1 MRSGN
6 RYLKDDKMKLQG
18 MQKGETMNQL
28 LEGVKILDFTQYKAG
43 PMGTQI
49 LGDMGADI
57 IKIERSRGGDLER
70 SFATFGTFTGEGDSP
85 FFLAMNR
92 NKRSLG
98 LNLKTLEAREIIYKL
113 AKEADVVVQNFRPGK
128 LAKLGYG
135 YDDFRKINP
144 GIIYCSNSGYGLTG
158 PYVTRPGQDL
168 LAQSMSGLVLMNG
181 TEDSPTAVAT
191 SVADAAT
198 ALYLCIA
205 ILGALYH
212 KKVTGEGQEVDVDL
226 LSSTIAFQQEELSA
240 FLNLKPRP
248 EFKRSR
254 TGLAA
259 PWNGAPYG
267 IYKTSDDR
275 FLALGVVPMDKLAKL
290 LDAPELAA
298 YTELSAAFAARDEI
312 RLVVEEKIRQNTQSY
327 WVDYMLSFDV
337 WCAPVNGF
345 EEVVKDPQVIHNQ
358 NIRHMQHPQLGEIGV
373 IATPVRYSKTPV
385 QYRMAPP
392 LVGQHSSEILGEL
405 GYTKEEIREILEN
418 Q

>member
-1 MRSGN
+1 MSQV
-6 RYLKDDKMKLQG
+6 LK
-18 MQKGETMNQL
+18 
-28 LEGVKILDFTQYKAG
+28 GVKILDFTQYKAG

-57 IKIERSRGGDLER
+57 IKIERSEGGDLER

-98 LNLKTLEAREIIYKL
+98 LNIKTPEAREIIYKL
-113 AKEADVVVQNFRPGK
+113 AEEADVVVQNFRPGK

-135 YDDFRKINP
+135 YEDFKKINP

-168 LAQSMSGLVLMNG
+168 LAQSMSGLVMMNG

-212 KKVTGEGQEVDVDL
+212 KKATGEGQEVDVDL
-226 LSSTIAFQQEELSA
+226 LSSAIAFQQEEITA

-248 EFKRSR
+248 EFKRSK

-267 IYKTSDDR
+267 IYRTSDDK
-275 FLALGVVPMDKLAKL
+275 FIALGVVPMEKLSRIL
-290 LDAPELAA
+290 HVPELAQ
-298 YTELSAAFAARDEI
+298 YTDLAVAFANRDDI
-312 RLVVEEKIRQNTQSY
+312 RLVVQDAIRGNTQAY

-345 EEVVKDPQVIHNQ
+345 EEMVNDPQVIHNQ
-358 NIRHMQHPQLGEIGV
+358 NIRTMMHPALGEIGV
-373 IATPVRYSKTPV
+373 VAEPFRYSKTPMT
-385 QYRMAPP
+385 YDAAPP
-392 LVGQHSSEILGEL
+392 LVGQHSEEILREL
-405 GYTKEEIREILEN
+405 GYEEEKIREILAG

>member
-1 MRSGN
+1 
-6 RYLKDDKMKLQG
+6 
-18 MQKGETMNQL
+18 MNQL
-28 LEGVKILDFTQYKAG
+28 LQGVKILDFTQYKAG

-57 IKIERSRGGDLER
+57 IKIERSEGGDLER

-98 LNLKTLEAREIIYKL
+98 LNLKTPEAKEIIYKL

-135 YDDFRKINP
+135 YEDFRKINP

-168 LAQSMSGLVLMNG
+168 LAQSMSGLVMMNG
-181 TEDSPTAVAT
+181 KEEFPTAVAT

-212 KKVTGEGQEVDVDL
+212 KRDTGEGQEVDVDL
-226 LSSTIAFQQEELSA
+226 LSSSIAFQQEEVTA
-240 FLNLKPRP
+240 FLNLNPRP
-248 EFKRSR
+248 EFKRSK

-267 IYKTSDDR
+267 IYKTSDEKY
-275 FLALGVVPMDKLAKL
+275 LALGVVPMEKLAKL
-290 LDAPELAA
+290 LDAPQLEEF
-298 YTELSAAFAARDEI
+298 TDLSTAFANRDAI
-312 RLVVEEKIRQNTQSY
+312 RLVVEEKILQNTQAY

-345 EEVVKDPQVIHNQ
+345 EEMVHDPQVIHNQ
-358 NIRHMQHPQLGEIGV
+358 NIRKMQHPALGEIGV
-373 IATPVRYSKTPV
+373 VATPIRYSKTPI
-385 QYRMAPP
+385 QYNMAPP
-392 LVGQHSSEILGEL
+392 LVGQHSAEILKEL
-405 GYTKEEIREILEN
+405 GYEEDAIEEILKK

>member
-1 MRSGN
+1 
-6 RYLKDDKMKLQG
+6 
-18 MQKGETMNQL
+18 MNQL
-28 LEGVKILDFTQYKAG
+28 LQGVKILDFTQYKAG

-57 IKIERSRGGDLER
+57 IKIERSEGGDLER

-98 LNLKTLEAREIIYKL
+98 LNLKTPEAKEIVYKL

-135 YDDFRKINP
+135 YEDFRKINP

-168 LAQSMSGLVLMNG
+168 LAQSMSGLVMMNG
-181 TEDSPTAVAT
+181 KEDSPTAVAT

-212 KKVTGEGQEVDVDL
+212 KKDTGEGQEVDVDL
-226 LSSTIAFQQEELSA
+226 LSSTIAFQQEEITA
-240 FLNLKPRP
+240 FLNLNPRP
-248 EFKRSR
+248 EFKRSK

-267 IYKTSDDR
+267 IYKTSDDKY
-275 FLALGVVPMDKLAKL
+275 LALGVVPMEKLAKL
-290 LDAPELAA
+290 LDAPQLAEF
-298 YTELSAAFAARDEI
+298 TDLSVAFANRDDI
-312 RLVVEEKIRQNTQSY
+312 RLVVEDKILQNTQAY

-345 EEVVKDPQVIHNQ
+345 EEMVNDPQVIHNQ
-358 NIRHMQHPQLGEIGV
+358 NIRRMKHSALGEIGV
-373 IATPVRYSKTPV
+373 VAAPIRYSKTPI
-385 QYRMAPP
+385 QYKMAPP
-392 LVGQHSSEILGEL
+392 LVGQHSAEILKEL
-405 GYTKEEIREILEN
+405 GYGEAEIQEILRK